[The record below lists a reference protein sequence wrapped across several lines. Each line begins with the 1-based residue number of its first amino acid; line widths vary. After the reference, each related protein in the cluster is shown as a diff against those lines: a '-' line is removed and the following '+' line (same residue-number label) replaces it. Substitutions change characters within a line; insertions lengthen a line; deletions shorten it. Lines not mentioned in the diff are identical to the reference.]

1 MRKTPHN
8 YVIAGYIV
16 IVICLIRI
24 ILRKLKYFI
33 SRRRLKGEAPT
44 ADRRCDNM
52 PAADAFH
59 TPNEQYAAIWI
70 ADGISARKI
79 DMLTSVHHVH

>member
-1 MRKTPHN
+1 
-8 YVIAGYIV
+8 
-16 IVICLIRI
+16 
-24 ILRKLKYFI
+24 
-33 SRRRLKGEAPT
+33 
-44 ADRRCDNM
+44 M